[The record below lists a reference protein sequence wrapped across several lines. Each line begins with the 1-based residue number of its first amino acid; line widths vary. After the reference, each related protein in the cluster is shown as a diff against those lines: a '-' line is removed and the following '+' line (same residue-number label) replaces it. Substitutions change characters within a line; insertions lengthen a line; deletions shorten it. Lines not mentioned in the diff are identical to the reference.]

1 MTYKRDLLEQIKE
14 YKKYFPVVAVIGPR
28 QAGKTTLLQE
38 FFPDYK
44 YFNLE
49 KIETLNLVME
59 DPAGVLANNTKGIII
74 DEIQRFPEMMNS
86 IQAHVDETKIMGK
99 VIISGSQNLLIS
111 EKISQSLA
119 GRVVYCQLFPLSL
132 NELKREKLLTKDV
145 FALAHKGC
153 YPAKY
158 ERRIPPELFYEQ
170 YIATY
175 LERDVR
181 QMKNIGDLLKFRKF
195 MGLVAGRVGQLANLS
210 SLASD
215 VGVSNKTI
223 DDWVSIL
230 EASFIIYRLPPYFEN
245 VGKRLIKSP
254 KLYFYDT
261 GILCY
266 LLGLTSPQGVA
277 QYYGRGSIFEN
288 LIISEVLKIKNNGK
302 KRGDLCFYRDNHGNE
317 VDLLIKTATSVI
329 PVEIK
334 SSASYD
340 PEFLKGI
347 KYFKK
352 LMTTGSG
359 VGYVVYGG
367 KNQDLTDNKLLNW
380 QNLREIKNW

>member
-1 MTYKRDLLEQIKE
+1 MTYKRDLVRQIIE
-14 YKKYFPVVAVIGPR
+14 YKKYFSVVALVGSR
-28 QAGKTTLLQE
+28 QAGKTTLLQK

-44 YFNLE
+44 YYNLE
-49 KIETLNLVME
+49 KIETLKLVME
-59 DPAGVLANNTKGIII
+59 DPAGTLVNNPQGIII
-74 DEIQRFPEMMNS
+74 DEIQRYPEMMSS
-86 IQAHVDETKIMGK
+86 IQAHVDETKKMGK

-119 GRVVYCQLFPLSL
+119 GRVAYCQLCTLSL
-132 NELKREKLLTKDV
+132 NELKREKLLVKNA
-145 FALAHKGC
+145 FLMAYSGC

-158 ERRIPPELFYEQ
+158 ERKIPPQLFYEQ
-170 YIATY
+170 YISTY

-181 QMKNIGDLLKFRKF
+181 QMRNIGDLLKFRKF
-195 MGLVAGRVGQLANLS
+195 MGLIAGRVGQLANFN
-210 SLASD
+210 SLAND

-223 DDWVSIL
+223 DDWVSVL

-261 GILCY
+261 GVLCY
-266 LLGLTSPQGVA
+266 LLGLTNPEEVA

-288 LIISEVLKIKNNGK
+288 LVIGEILKIKNNGQ
-302 KRGDLCFYRDNHGNE
+302 KRGDLYFYRDNHGNE
-317 VDLLIKTATSVI
+317 VDLLIKTTKGVI

-334 SSASYD
+334 SSSSYD

-347 KYFKK
+347 KYWKK
-352 LMTTGSG
+352 LSNSIVT
-359 VGYVVYGG
+359 GYVVYSG
-367 KNQDLTDNKLLNW
+367 KNQDLTDNILLNW
-380 QNLREIKNW
+380 QDLDKIKNW